1 MRESEKVT
9 MSVNGVDIDG
19 SYPHSYSDSNEYD
32 EDFIE
37 QLELSFRNSM
47 SITKHDTDQSENTIT
62 NDKLVMWLVSEAH
75 INQVQAI
82 EYFDAF
88 LKHGLS
94 DETKL
99 AKRLKR
105 NDQTLELLGIPRTDA
120 LSIVGALRK
129 GNHLDAAAVS
139 PRHSTKDTTGKDQP
153 VLVLVPTTDTSRLLS
168 NTLST
173 KSSQDIASQISAKMQ
188 RIIEANDSTEVEGS
202 AQEVCREIIDAAGDN
217 ADIQEALGQRGI
229 CEDLVSLLTI
239 YTSSSDRVVQNA
251 LCAMS
256 VLCRRKVH
264 DKSTQCLSNIKKLG
278 EVRACQCTIAA
289 IRRYDDN
296 VLIIKWATSC
306 IRNLCSLEA
315 NRVFFSYS
323 GACLALLQVVH
334 KFKTNDDV
342 IRWIF
347 RSLGKLS
354 ATHDNRM
361 SLVHNGFCE
370 FIMEV
375 MDLHQQNSLVIA
387 DSCWVLRTL
396 ASDDSTC
403 RAKLVQLR
411 ACELVCR
418 AMLDHY
424 LLDVVVVEAARA
436 IQSLT
441 KDSEDA
447 INRLM
452 TDDTM
457 KVLVLPL
464 LGTTDSTQSASFI
477 QTNCCNESSAVAC
490 LSAVYAISTT
500 ERVRTALFNFGAV
513 QAIVSALNHHP
524 QSPDVAIW
532 SCKCIHR
539 LSSSPIAQKKTRT
552 SNVCEALVQLLQ
564 RDVARTDPLT
574 AEWAGLAV
582 SIVAIDEVN
591 RTTLDACGVCAAL
604 TSAMSYHERNPDVAY
619 RMCGAIHFMSLDD
632 DCRTK
637 LGELGA
643 CSVVTEILKYHT
655 DCAAV
660 LPSLENFHEGAVQA
674 SARAVGSLALE
685 HQENCLRLVSCD
697 ACDVILSS
705 ARVFQGSIAM
715 TEFCCRAISRLCA
728 NEDSCK
734 GFGERGVF
742 ACILSAL
749 RLYPHSEAVVKH
761 GFIALHALTNPEVC
775 PTAAADHVTKL
786 FSEKASLEVILRV
799 LEINAVSYIEAAQ
812 MGCVI
817 LGRLLVGDL
826 RYEQETANT
835 LSEQWIMDDA
845 LSQCTCRVLLSCLRA
860 HPTEETIHANGI
872 RCIVYLN
879 KLLGVDLAMFLC
891 EAGVIDVLVSSLRH
905 FASNTSIVLSCVM
918 GAIDLSNAQGKR
930 QVFCTMAAC
939 EAIIGSLTTLYN
951 DANVAR

>member
-1 MRESEKVT
+1 MEQSDACAAATK
-9 MSVNGVDIDG
+9 N
-19 SYPHSYSDSNEYD
+19 PDSNGYD
-32 EDFIE
+32 EAFIG
-37 QLELSFRNSM
+37 QLESSFRNSI
-47 SITKHDTDQSENTIT
+47 SIPKRERNNSEDAPTKDTLINW
-62 NDKLVMWLVSEAH
+62 MVSKAE
-75 INQVQAI
+75 IDPTQAA
-82 EYFDAF
+82 EYADVF
-88 LKHGLS
+88 LMHGLK
-94 DETKL
+94 DEIKL
-99 AKRLKR
+99 AKRVKR
-105 NDQTLELLGIPRTDA
+105 NDQAIELLGIPRPDA
-120 LSIVGALRK
+120 LSIIAALRRSK
-129 GNHLDAAAVS
+129 LLEARVVS
-139 PRHSTKDTTGKDQP
+139 LRRVTAIQNEETNAQP
-153 VLVLVPTTDTSRLLS
+153 VPS
-168 NTLST
+168 NTLPASGST
-173 KSSQDIASQISAKMQ
+173 PSVSTTHDFVTQISARMQ
-188 RIIEANDSTEVEGS
+188 RVIEANDATEAEG
-202 AQEVCREIIDAAGDN
+202 AAKEVCREIIDVAGDN

-452 TDDTM
+452 TNDTM

-464 LGTTDSTQSASFI
+464 LGTTDSTQFASFI

-500 ERVRTALFNFGAV
+500 ERVRTALFDCGAV

-582 SIVAIDEVN
+582 SIVAIDKVN
-591 RTTLDACGVCAAL
+591 RSTLDACGACAAL
-604 TSAMSYHERNPDVAY
+604 TSALSYHEHNPDVAY

-660 LPSLENFHEGAVQA
+660 LPSLVNFHEGAVQA
-674 SARAVGSLALE
+674 SARAVGSLAFE
-685 HQENCLRLVSCD
+685 HQENCLRLVSCG
-697 ACDVILSS
+697 ACDVIMSS
-705 ARVFQGSIAM
+705 ARVFHGSIAM

-728 NEDSCK
+728 CEDSCR

-761 GFIALHALTNPEVC
+761 GFFALHALTNQEVC
-775 PTAAADHVTKL
+775 PNAAADNVTRL
-786 FSEKASLEVILRV
+786 FSETSSLEVILSV
-799 LEINAVSYIEAAQ
+799 LEIHAGSNIETAQ
-812 MGCVI
+812 FGCI
-817 LGRLLVGDL
+817 MMSRLVGGDL
-826 RYEQETANT
+826 FPHGGGS
-835 LSEQWIMDDA
+835 SEQRTLDA
-845 LSQCTCRVLLSCLRA
+845 RLSKYACRVLLSCLKA
-860 HPTEETIHANGI
+860 NPTEDVIHANGI

-879 KLLGVDLAMFLC
+879 KQLDDDMALFLC
-891 EAGVIDVLVSSLRH
+891 EAGFTDVLVSSLRH
-905 FASNTSIVLSCVM
+905 FARNSSIVLACLM
-918 GAIDLSNAQGKR
+918 GATDLSNGLEKR
-930 QVFCTMAAC
+930 NVFCTMSAC
-939 EAIIGSLTTLYN
+939 EAIIGSLTSLHN
-951 DANVAR
+951 DADVAR